1 MPRNSFDTPFEALA
15 AVVLGSDHPHRLL
28 FDTADHHAASAHDR
42 AQKRARRR
50 ARLLLQQEQASKKAG
65 AQRRARQEEADD
77 ETDGRRETTPP
88 LATRTNS
95 SAQPPTTRGATT
107 TAAAVPKRNVFSS
120 MPKVVDTAAVELKGG
135 FEAAAASAA
144 LYPWA
149 MRRLAPEFARAVPQQ
164 VRFST
169 GNKGPAAVSKPTRF
183 ADFQK
188 MQQQQPR

>member
-65 AQRRARQEEADD
+65 AQRRARQEADD
-77 ETDGRRETTPP
+77 DADGRRETTPP

-95 SAQPPTTRGATT
+95 SAQPPATRSASTTA
-107 TAAAVPKRNVFSS
+107 AAAVPKRHGVFAA
-120 MPKVVDTAAVELKGG
+120 MPKVIDTAAVELKGG

-144 LYPWA
+144 QYPWA

-169 GNKGPAAVSKPTRF
+169 GNKAVSKPTRF

-188 MQQQQPR
+188 MQQQMR